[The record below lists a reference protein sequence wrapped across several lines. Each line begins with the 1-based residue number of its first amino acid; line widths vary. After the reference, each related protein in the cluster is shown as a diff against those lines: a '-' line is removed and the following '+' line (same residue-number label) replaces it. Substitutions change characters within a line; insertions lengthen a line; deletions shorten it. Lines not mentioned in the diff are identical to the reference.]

1 MKSKNLKN
9 KKNKGKAKDAPILK
23 RKQLRKEKRQAK
35 KKTKK
40 EFVTNKYK
48 KSIIQHHQ
56 NPDVEVKQ
64 SEIIED
70 EEITSSEDEEEKE
83 KVQKVKKQKPQK
95 EKLPNNYQNVQEE
108 KKLEMNRTEKQL
120 KELKRQQKK
129 QRKLQLKIANEDE
142 EKNIK
147 FLEKQLGMKR
157 RKSKNLPKAFA
168 DDGLDFLLDA
178 VDPEKLKNLSDV
190 SDSDEDFP
198 SKKFKIDPE
207 DDSDNSED
215 GDDFEN
221 EDLDD
226 MDGSDENEEEEDG
239 SAMESDPESADD
251 DLDDNEDEISETNP
265 KSEKPDRWEDIYGRL
280 RDKDGNVLNEK
291 TETKSENVENPP
303 IATKYIPP
311 ALRKAMA
318 GGDEEKK
325 RIALLRLNKQVKGM
339 LNRLAESNMHG
350 IASQMEELYR
360 DNSRNDMNQTIT
372 DLLTS
377 SLIMDSVTP
386 ERLVM
391 EHVML
396 AAILH
401 ANVGTEVGA
410 HVLQVFVKQ
419 FDSEYN
425 TNDLV
430 NVDNKKL
437 DNIALVIAYIYNF
450 KIVDAKLIFD
460 LLDKLVQSFK
470 PKDIEIILLVLKNV
484 GFVIRKD
491 DPAALKDLI
500 LKIQSKASS
509 AQSDSDLDDSRV
521 KFMLEILM
529 AIKNNNV
536 NKIPNYD
543 PSHFEHLKKTLKT
556 FVREGN
562 YVTEMKVGLDDLL
575 KADQR
580 GRWWIVGSAFTG
592 FLPGEKNNDSQVKTT
607 ESKEKFSGKL
617 LELARKMRMNTDVR
631 KNIFCIVMSAEDYLD
646 AFEKLAKLGTKN
658 QNERE
663 VIFVLVDCCVQ
674 EKNFNPYY
682 PKLISKLATFDRKYR
697 LAAQFTIW
705 DKLKQ
710 IDDLKTVQVKNLG
723 QLTCFLIK
731 EKSQPLSVLKVIQ
744 FSEMNKRNVAYL
756 REVLLGILLQKNVE
770 QLVEAFQAVS
780 ESPKL
785 NLFREGLRLFMQHF
799 LIKQS
804 SKLSESVDKELM
816 KKRIR
821 LSETALLTA
830 GSNLKL

>member
-1 MKSKNLKN
+1 MKSKNIKN
-9 KKNKGKAKDAPILK
+9 KKNKAKPKEAPILK

-40 EFVTNKYK
+40 EFITNKYK
-48 KSIIQHHQ
+48 KAVPQLH
-56 NPDVEVKQ
+56 PVAEVKD
-64 SEIIED
+64 SKVVED
-70 EEITSSEDEEEKE
+70 EEITSSEDEQE
-83 KVQKVKKQKPQK
+83 KVQKVKKPEAKK
-95 EKLPNNYQNVQEE
+95 ENVPKIKTVQEE
-108 KKLEMNRTEKQL
+108 KEEKNRKTEKQL

-129 QRKLQLKIANEDE
+129 QRKLQLRIANEDE

-147 FLEKQLGMKR
+147 MLEKQLGMKR

-168 DDGLDFLLDA
+168 DDGLDFLLNA
-178 VDPEKLKNLSDV
+178 VDPEKLKNLSDL

-198 SKKFKIDPE
+198 SKKFKIDHE

-215 GDDFEN
+215 GDDSDN

-226 MDGSDENEEEEDG
+226 LDGGEAVSETEDGSD
-239 SAMESDPESADD
+239 AESDAESAGD
-251 DLDDNEDEISETNP
+251 EDEEVYEDENAETSPNVEKP
-265 KSEKPDRWEDIYGRL
+265 EKPDRWEDIYGRL
-280 RDKDGNVLNEK
+280 RDKDGNVLDEKNES
-291 TETKSENVENPP
+291 KSENVENSQ

-325 RIALLRLNKQVKGM
+325 RIALQRLNKQVKGL

-350 IASQMEELYR
+350 IANQMEELYR

-372 DLLTS
+372 DLLMS
-377 SLIMDSVTP
+377 SLIGDSLTP

-410 HVLQVFVKQ
+410 HLLQMFVKQ

-425 TNDLV
+425 RNDLINVV
-430 NVDNKKL
+430 NKRL

-460 LLDKLVQSFK
+460 ILDKLVDSFK
-470 PKDIEIILLVLKNV
+470 PKDIDIILLMLKNV

-491 DPAALKDLI
+491 DPSALKDLI

-509 AQSDSDLDDSRV
+509 SGSDTDLDDSRV

-543 PSHFEHLKKTLKT
+543 PSHFEHLKKTLKS

-592 FLPGEKNNDSQVKTT
+592 FLPGEKNNDSQAKTQT

-646 AFEKLAKLGTKN
+646 AFEKLVKLGTKN

-756 REVLLGILLQKNVE
+756 REVLLGILMQKNVD
-770 QLVEAFQAVS
+770 QLVEAFRAVS

-821 LSETALLTA
+821 LSESALLTA
-830 GSNLKL
+830 SSSLKL